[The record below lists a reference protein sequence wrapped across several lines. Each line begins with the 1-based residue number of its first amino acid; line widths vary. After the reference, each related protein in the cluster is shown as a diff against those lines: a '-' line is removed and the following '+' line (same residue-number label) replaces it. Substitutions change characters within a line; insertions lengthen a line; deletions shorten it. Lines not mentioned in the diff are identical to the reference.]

1 MNISNMKFF
10 FVIPTFALIAICR
23 GADESLDESK
33 LLTKLTPI
41 IGSQPVYSDNTHN
54 QKDLIASASD
64 RTFHI
69 TKGYPGSIGGYPGS
83 IGGYPGS
90 IGGYPGSIGG
100 YPGGYA
106 GGYPGGYGTG
116 IIGSVYPGTSYRGSN
131 LIPGGGYIGYGYAGN
146 YPGYS
151 GSGGYGGYGGYGGSG
166 GYGGYRGYGGY
177 GDYGRG
183 YPGGYGGYD
192 DGSLGYGRGGYGRY
206 DGYDNYGYGNAYGTN
221 YGTTYAARSPYAPYS
236 YRSDSYGTSLS
247 NPSGYRGYS

>member
-10 FVIPTFALIAICR
+10 FVISTFALIAICR

-100 YPGGYA
+100 YSGGYA

-131 LIPGGGYIGYGYAGN
+131 LIPGGDMVTQETIRDILALADM
-146 YPGYS
+146 
-151 GSGGYGGYGGYGGSG
+151 
-166 GYGGYRGYGGY
+166 
-177 GDYGRG
+177 GDME
-183 YPGGYGGYD
+183 D
-192 DGSLGYGRGGYGRY
+192 MEDLGDMVVMEEDILVVMVVTVVMVGADTGDMGDMGDMGVLR
-206 DGYDNYGYGNAYGTN
+206 ASEV
-221 YGTTYAARSPYAPYS
+221 TTMV
-236 YRSDSYGTSLS
+236 L
-247 NPSGYRGYS
+247 